1 MKIQF
6 EYLVAILKNKIT
18 FPVLIAASILSIT
31 LLSYSSIEVNAEYD
45 KLAIPEISGTITVSD
60 SSGGDYSDNA
70 QIVLS
75 VAMAVAEN
83 SVENSKAMW
92 GKLDVVQGF
101 LVYKIG
107 VLTNDDIFHIIL
119 VDAGNGKTLFVSEGF
134 SKDNWKHS
142 KQSDNDSHKKWK
154 DHYANLTQEE
164 RELKKQQ
171 WGEVK
176 EAFFALTIDER
187 AKMIMH
193 FMSMKVELE
202 SMSEEEKNAKKQEM
216 KSMMK
221 ELLPLSVEEKTQK
234 LREFVNSL

>member
-1 MKIQF
+1 MSI
-6 EYLVAILKNKIT
+6 ILKNKIT
-18 FPVLIAASILSIT
+18 FPILIAASILSIT
-31 LLSYSSIEVNAEYD
+31 LLSYASIEVNAEYD
-45 KLAIPEISGTITVSD
+45 KLTIPEISGTITVLESSD
-60 SSGGDYSDNA
+60 GDYSDDA

-83 SVENSKAMW
+83 SVEKSKAMW
-92 GKLDVVQGF
+92 GKLDVVQGY

-107 VLTNDDIFHIIL
+107 VLTNDNIFHIIL
-119 VDAGNGKTLFVSEGF
+119 VDAGNGKTLLVSEAF
-134 SKDNWKHS
+134 SKDNWKYS
-142 KQSDNDSHKKWK
+142 KQSDNNSQKKWK
-154 DHYANLTQEE
+154 DHYANLSQEE

-171 WGEVK
+171 WSEVK
-176 EAFFALTIDER
+176 EAFFALSIDER